1 MLWVEKLFQERLKH
15 RSSITLPSS
24 EPLLLFDN
32 YSTLDVFI
40 LGLSQEDKEEGFELS
55 SVN

>member
-15 RSSITLPSS
+15 KSSITLPPS

-32 YSTLDVFI
+32 YSTLDIFI